1 MGIMKWNIKLTPLVL
16 FLMILFVLIISVL
29 MSKMWSNSKLSEGFL
44 SFKQS
49 TSSLTN
55 VTIPQ
60 YSATRN
66 VTKLYDNIFFDQETG
81 NVIRAYS
88 PTYNNSNL
96 DDTGSSITSIAVLP
110 RLGNGI
116 NCSTTKDSNNKINAC
131 SIPNI
136 NTAVSSQYTN
146 SWVNPDAN
154 AFRIDTTSVNQI
166 IYMPWG
172 YNTVIQMF
180 DISNHLLEGT
190 FLFKSGNIAFSNTAT
205 TTIPIPTTIYS
216 ADSNATLNDY
226 TLIPLYD
233 SSNSPV
239 YRISD
244 FVLFDLAN
252 GNLIVQTSAGI
263 NIYPGNATAIPRTT
277 GMGTYQPTQS
287 RVSGRLV
294 NTAPNLASFYVSDA
308 QGSNIVLYVPDG
320 PNTMVAVFKL
330 DPNNNKLLAL
340 RNVVRFTPNGLDNG
354 GSRNG
359 GSHSRDD
366 EHDYDDVRDH
376 DRHGRYHDD
385 DRRVQSTTPPSLD
398 SVISNYYSRYWGQN
412 ATLNGGTNQYSN
424 DFMLKTQIVP
434 PICPACPNCPSTT
447 TCTNCGGKG
456 GAGTYGAGS
465 GDGPSAG
472 AVAERAIDTVGDVAG
487 GALVGAGALAG
498 GALLGAG
505 AVAGGALHGVGE
517 VGEGA
522 LNLGGSAINT
532 VGNVAGSALR
542 GAGEVGE
549 GALNFGGSVVNTIGK
564 LGQPMQQGQGQQTM
578 QQGQSTSHSTSQG
591 QSPSPY
597 TQNYGGYGQP
607 PQGNGNFAPV
617 APGTTDNYSY
627 YGALSSKGGNP
638 VPVTADFS
646 RFGR

>member
-29 MSKMWSNSKLSEGFL
+29 MSKMWSNSKLSEGFV
-44 SFKQS
+44 SFKKD
-49 TSSLTN
+49 TPSLTN

-88 PTYNNSNL
+88 PTYTIVSGL
-96 DDTGSSITSIAVLP
+96 DNTGSSITSIAVLP
-110 RLGNGI
+110 RVGNGT
-116 NCSTTKDSNNKINAC
+116 NCSTTKDSTNNINAC
-131 SIPNI
+131 SISNI
-136 NTAVSSQYTN
+136 HTAVSSQYTN
-146 SWVNPDAN
+146 SWVYPDAN
-154 AFRIDTTSVNQI
+154 AIRTDTTAEHQI

-205 TTIPIPTTIYS
+205 TNIPIPTTIYS
-216 ADSNATLNDY
+216 ADSNATLNNY
-226 TLIPLYD
+226 TSIPLYD

-244 FVLFDLAN
+244 FVLFDVEN

-263 NIYPGNATAIPRTT
+263 NIYAGNATAIPRTT

-287 RVSGRLV
+287 RVSRRPI

-330 DPNNNKLLAL
+330 DSANNKLLAL
-340 RNVVRFTPNGLDNG
+340 RNVARFNPNGLDNG
-354 GSRNG
+354 GSRSG
-359 GSHSRDD
+359 ESHSRDD
-366 EHDYDDVRDH
+366 DNYDDVRDH
-376 DRHGRYHDD
+376 DRHSSYHDD

-456 GAGTYGAGS
+456 GAGTYGV
-465 GDGPSAG
+465 G
-472 AVAERAIDTVGDVAG
+472 AVAEDAIDTVGGVAT

-532 VGNVAGSALR
+532 VGNVAGSAI
-542 GAGEVGE
+542 GAAGNI
-549 GALNFGGSVVNTIGK
+549 AGSAINTIGN
-564 LGQPMQQGQGQQTM
+564 LGQPMQQGQSTGQYSGQSTG
-578 QQGQSTSHSTSQG
+578 QYSGQSTSQSQG
-591 QSPSPY
+591 PSPH

-617 APGTTDNYSY
+617 STGTTDNYSY